1 MLLPCVTVVVRPG
14 SFGNF
19 SKFPVFL
26 MTVVPETLLQHPFI
40 WRGSAPAAV
49 ARPSVPTGFP
59 ELDCLLPGGGW
70 PGGALTELISA
81 TEGIGEV
88 SLFGPALA
96 RVSREDGRWIA
107 FIAPPHFLYAPA
119 LANLGIDL
127 ARIVLVRSP
136 QQQEALWA
144 AEQTLRSGAAS
155 AVLAW
160 LPAPNERML
169 KKLSLAAEAG
179 RAMGVYFPAAQAERH
194 ATPAVLRLRLCAHGG
209 KSLLTIAK
217 RRGGGECAP
226 LALDLRAA

>member
-1 MLLPCVTVVVRPG
+1 MAAALRSLLECSALV
-14 SFGNF
+14 
-19 SKFPVFL
+19 
-26 MTVVPETLLQHPFI
+26 
-40 WRGSAPAAV
+40 WRGVAPAA
-49 ARPSVPTGFP
+49 AAKPGVPTGFP
-59 ELDCLLPGGGW
+59 ELDRLLPGGGW
-70 PGGALTELISA
+70 PGGALTELISE

-88 SLFGPALA
+88 SLFGPALS
-96 RVSREDGRWIA
+96 RVSREDERWIA

-136 QQQEALWA
+136 QQQDAPWA

-179 RAMGVYFPAAQAERH
+179 RSMGVYFPAAQAARH
-194 ATPAVLRLRLCAHGG
+194 ATPAVLRLRLSARGG
-209 KSLLTIAK
+209 KSLLTITK

-226 LALDLRAA
+226 LALDLGAA